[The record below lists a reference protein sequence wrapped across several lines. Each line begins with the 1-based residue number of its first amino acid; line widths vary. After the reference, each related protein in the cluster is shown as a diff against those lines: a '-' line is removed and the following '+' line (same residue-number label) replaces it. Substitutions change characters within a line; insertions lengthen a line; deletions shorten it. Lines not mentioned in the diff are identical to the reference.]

1 MKKDFET
8 KSKFNIY
15 TIVVAIVL
23 CMIALTVF
31 STQTLSWFMDES
43 TTSNGEPDITLI
55 GTLDLDITTNFKFK
69 NLSLAPDTIYTLDQD
84 GQDISTYLKTSD
96 NHNIDGAYVRIK
108 FTTTRKDPGTDS
120 FVDNKDLFD
129 LYFDSNLTT
138 NTTYSDAVKNKWFFN
153 VDDGYYYFIGGI
165 YSTNIMFNKGYKTT
179 NLMQNTNADAE
190 VTIKFQVE
198 TVQRQYGASGDLWNT
213 APQIFKSMAEIES
226 LTRVE

>member
-120 FVDNKDLFD
+120 FVDNKELFD

-138 NTTYSDAVKNKWFFN
+138 NTTYSDAVKNK
-153 VDDGYYYFIGGI
+153 
-165 YSTNIMFNKGYKTT
+165 
-179 NLMQNTNADAE
+179 
-190 VTIKFQVE
+190 
-198 TVQRQYGASGDLWNT
+198 
-213 APQIFKSMAEIES
+213 
-226 LTRVE
+226 

>member
-198 TVQRQYGASGDLWNT
+198 TVQRQYGASVDLWNT

>member
-153 VDDGYYYFIGGI
+153 ADDGYYYFIGGI

-198 TVQRQYGASGDLWNT
+198 TVQRQYGASVDLWNT

>member
-23 CMIALTVF
+23 CMIALIVF
-31 STQTLSWFMDES
+31 STRTLSWFMDES

-198 TVQRQYGASGDLWNT
+198 TVQRQYGASVDLWNT

>member
-198 TVQRQYGASGDLWNT
+198 TVQRQYSASVDLWNT

>member
-69 NLSLAPDTIYTLDQD
+69 NLSLAPDTIYTLD
-84 GQDISTYLKTSD
+84 
-96 NHNIDGAYVRIK
+96 
-108 FTTTRKDPGTDS
+108 
-120 FVDNKDLFD
+120 
-129 LYFDSNLTT
+129 
-138 NTTYSDAVKNKWFFN
+138 
-153 VDDGYYYFIGGI
+153 
-165 YSTNIMFNKGYKTT
+165 
-179 NLMQNTNADAE
+179 
-190 VTIKFQVE
+190 
-198 TVQRQYGASGDLWNT
+198 
-213 APQIFKSMAEIES
+213 
-226 LTRVE
+226 

>member
-179 NLMQNTNADAE
+179 NLMQNINADAE

-198 TVQRQYGASGDLWNT
+198 TVQRQYGASVDLWNT